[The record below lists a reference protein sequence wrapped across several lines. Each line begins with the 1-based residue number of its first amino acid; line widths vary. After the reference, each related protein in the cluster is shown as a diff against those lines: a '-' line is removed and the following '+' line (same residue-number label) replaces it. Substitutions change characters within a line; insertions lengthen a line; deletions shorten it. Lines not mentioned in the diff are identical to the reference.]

1 MFRTSLIGNAKRVT
15 VTGATVISTVG
26 NVAIIGVMAGM
37 SVADNAKVQI
47 FAGNTANTTSTVNAV
62 GSAVSGIIIFTTGLG
77 VGAHFLAV
85 PAYCSGGACANV
97 LNAGVVDM
105 TIFWNPIST

>member
-1 MFRTSLIGNAKRVT
+1 MFRTSLIGNAKRFS
-15 VTGATVISTVG
+15 VTGATLISTVG

-37 SVADNAKVQI
+37 SVADNAKLQI
-47 FAGNTANTTSTVNAV
+47 FAGNTANATSTTNAA
-62 GSAVSGIIIFTTGLG
+62 GTAVSGIIIFTTGLG

-85 PAYCSGGACANV
+85 PAYCSSGAAVNV
-97 LNAGVVDM
+97 INAGVTDI